1 MERASFSHAQPRNS
15 YSDSDDGLSDIDH
28 LGALGPEALAR
39 SKRNT
44 YILFLGMGLATLLPW
59 NLFISAFEF
68 YRYQFAGGSHLQ
80 TFQNSFSV
88 AYMVTNFLSTIYA
101 MVTVTRT
108 DPNKR
113 ILRGLVAN
121 TLAYVVG
128 VAMPLMREHRGDT
141 SFYIALLQLVTTAVS
156 SGMLTNSLFAL
167 VSHFSPSHV
176 EGVLSGQAV
185 AGLIATAAQLVTA
198 YTVSPAIPPSPQL
211 LAPTASADANEGLVA
226 RTIAYFAFATLVN
239 LALTAAFVY
248 IKRDPYYQRQSRLA
262 CPLPSAYGNAISESE
277 LLVSSAQLS
286 PLASGT
292 GAFKAVF
299 KQISGYAYVIL
310 LDFAI
315 TLSVFPSVTALVV
328 STSGFKLLTEWHF
341 LVYNIGDYLGRRAA
355 PSIPIF
361 RVSSLMAIALARI
374 LLIPAFFVCHLSF
387 SVWYNWIESDYVFLC
402 LVVALGITNGY
413 LSTRSAIIA
422 PGLSDQPTIAGSI
435 VAISIGTGLA
445 TGSLLSWPVRAAGC
459 LCSPL
464 GRGH

>member
-1 MERASFSHAQPRNS
+1 MERASFSRFQHRNS
-15 YSDSDDGLSDIDH
+15 YSDSDDGLSDMDNH
-28 LGALGPEALAR
+28 GAPGPEALAK

-44 YILFLGMGLATLLPW
+44 YLLFLGMGLATLLPW

-88 AYMVTNFLSTIYA
+88 AYMVTNFVSTIYA
-101 MVTVTRT
+101 MVTVTRS

-113 ILRGLVAN
+113 ILGGLIAN

-128 VAMPLMREHRGDT
+128 IGMPLMRGYRGDT
-141 SFYIALLQLVTTAVS
+141 SFYIAMLQLVTTAVS

-185 AGLIATAAQLVTA
+185 AGLIATTAQLITA
-198 YTVSPAIPPSPQL
+198 YTVAPAAPPSLQP
-211 LAPTASADANEGLVA
+211 AFASLDADEGLIS

-239 LALTAAFVY
+239 LSLTAAFVY
-248 IKRDPYYQRQSRLA
+248 TRKDPYYQHQSRLA
-262 CPLPSAYGNAISESE
+262 CPLPSTAQGNAISESE
-277 LLVSSAQLS
+277 LLISSAQLS
-286 PLASGT
+286 PLASGA
-292 GAFKAVF
+292 GVFKATF
-299 KQISGYAYVIL
+299 RQISGYAYVIL
-310 LDFAI
+310 LDFAV
-315 TLSVFPSVTALVV
+315 TLSVFPSVTALVE

-341 LVYNIGDYLGRRAA
+341 LIYNVGDYLGRRAA

-361 RVSSLMAIALARI
+361 RASSLMAIALARI

-387 SVWYNWIESDYVFLC
+387 SAWYNWIESDYVFLG
-402 LVVALGITNGY
+402 LVVVLGITNGY

-435 VAISIGTGLA
+435 VAISISTGLA

-464 GRGH
+464 GGNH